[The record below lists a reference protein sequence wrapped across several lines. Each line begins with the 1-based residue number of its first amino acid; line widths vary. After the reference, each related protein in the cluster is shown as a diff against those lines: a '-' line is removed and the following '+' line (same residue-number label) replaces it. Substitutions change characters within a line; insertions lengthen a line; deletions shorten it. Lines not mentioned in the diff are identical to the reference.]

1 MVAITGAAGFIGR
14 HLTSRLTAS
23 GHEIRALPRGNT
35 NVDGANAVIHLAGEN
50 IAQRW
55 TKAAKARIRSSR
67 IDGTRALVSPIV
79 NASHRPSV
87 LLCASAVGIYGS
99 RGDQI
104 LTEASSPGDGFLA
117 DLTIEWEAAARAAD
131 TLGVRVV
138 HLRFGVVLGRD
149 GGAYPK
155 MARPFRLGVG
165 GRLGSG
171 KQWMPWIHID
181 DVVNLIVLA
190 LENDSV
196 RGPLNVTSPSPAT
209 NADFTRSL
217 TLIASARFY
226 DGTSFRLGAR
236 SGRNVG
242 CASLEHSS
250 CAGSGLSR
258 WIHVP
263 LPGPRSRFGP
273 PGCPGSGP
281 KFVTSG
287 APGPNLRTRTRKI
300 NALRLVCCAH
310 FRSPNGTADKL
321 RDRPLPLLDRGNGP
335 GASCAVSPCSS
346 HWRDGSDDSRQIRRR
361 FAGKA

>member
-217 TLIASARFY
+217 
-226 DGTSFRLGAR
+226 AR
-236 SGRNVG
+236 SLHRPGFMT
-242 CASLEHSS
+242 
-250 CAGSGLSR
+250 
-258 WIHVP
+258 VP
-263 LPGPRSRFGP
+263 
-273 PGCPGSGP
+273 
-281 KFVTSG
+281 
-287 APGPNLRTRTRKI
+287 
-300 NALRLVCCAH
+300 
-310 FRSPNGTADKL
+310 
-321 RDRPLPLLDRGNGP
+321 
-335 GASCAVSPCSS
+335 
-346 HWRDGSDDSRQIRRR
+346 R
-361 FAGKA
+361 FALELVLGEMSDALLSSTRAVPEAALAAGFTFRYPGLEAALAHLAAPEVGQSS